1 VTAANAM
8 DNSSPDWNYPA
19 VSYEPLARGLP
30 KLPRGRPSKDTK
42 RCYDAD
48 VGAFCQ
54 RLLQWKTEIDF
65 EVSARGWCYILEG
78 KGEITKGEFDCA
90 QTLINQCRKNG
101 LLPIDFCA
109 EDGGRATDGIE
120 QLDGDVETEIEA
132 WGQALITTPDD
143 YTPISLWEN
152 QSHYVEM
159 AVEKI
164 DLKSLFEPVCRE
176 FHVPITNLSGWSDL
190 RRRTDIL
197 VRMYLHWN
205 MYGNLPVLLY
215 CGDHDP
221 GGLNISGFLRDNLRD
236 MAGAAALLLRRD
248 HGLDVTKEEMEDFVD
263 IILSID
269 RFGLNAEF
277 IKDEGLTWID
287 NLETSS
293 GDDLSDKNHKDHFKS
308 YVQGYIARF
317 GVRKCEANAL
327 VVAPEA
333 GRQLC
338 REAIGRYIDDD
349 ALDRYAESL
358 QEPRGELRRAIYERF
373 GVGGLPGE
381 AQH

>member
-1 VTAANAM
+1 M
-8 DNSSPDWNYPA
+8 DKLNTFK
-19 VSYEPLARGLP
+19 VS
-30 KLPRGRPSKDTK
+30 T
-42 RCYDAD
+42 
-48 VGAFCQ
+48 
-54 RLLQWKTEIDF
+54 
-65 EVSARGWCYILEG
+65 RGWCYILEG
-78 KGEITKGEFDCA
+78 KKEITKGEFKA
-90 QTLINQCRKNG
+90 AETLINNCRKNG

-120 QLDGDVETEIEA
+120 RLDGDVETEIET
-132 WGQALITTPDD
+132 WEQALTTTPDD

-159 AVEKI
+159 GVEKI

-205 MYGNLPVLLY
+205 TYGDLPVLLY

-221 GGLNISGFLRDNLRD
+221 GGLNISGFLRANLKD
-236 MAGAAALLLRRD
+236 MAGATALILRRD

-263 IILSID
+263 IIEID

-308 YVQGYIARF
+308 YVQDYIRRF

-333 GRQLC
+333 GRRLC
-338 REAIGRYIDDD
+338 REAILRYIDED
-349 ALDRYAESL
+349 ALEHYEESL
-358 QEPRGELRRAIYERF
+358 REPREELRGAIYKRF
-373 GVGGLPGE
+373 EVGEPPEDDGTD
-381 AQH
+381 